1 MFFDAGDDGGGSSAE
16 AVGDVTNAGLG
27 LGPGPGLGSDAP
39 PRDAHAIERAYVG
52 STSGSLIGT
61 ALESAGRVPDLTSD
75 QLRNSLIESAVL
87 PLGCSPETRG
97 AIVESLKK
105 LACADPGDAS
115 FCGKAVL
122 LYGAP
127 GTGKSLLAKAA
138 AVSAG
143 AAFFDL
149 SPGVSD
155 GLFTAKKGKGSPEEL
170 VAKTFALAKAF
181 QPSVVYV
188 DDADLMFVADKKK
201 AKALRAER
209 GATQALDHAKA
220 ALAKEVKA
228 LKPTERI
235 VVIGEARTPHACV
248 KKDQKALL
256 EFFRM
261 RVRCPAPTYADR
273 LALWPALLR
282 RVAYDVAKKSAE
294 GQGSGSSSAT
304 NTTPRLAALRS
315 AAKATLSRKDAAI
328 LATLTEGFSQGGI
341 RAIAQSVL
349 TERRVALLTEG
360 KTRHDGDALSSG
372 EFVDRIARFERM
384 DELEVEALR
393 QWDAAL
399 PGADKFEPEPEPEPE
414 PEDPKKKKK

>member
-1 MFFDAGDDGGGSSAE
+1 
-16 AVGDVTNAGLG
+16 
-27 LGPGPGLGSDAP
+27 
-39 PRDAHAIERAYVG
+39 
-52 STSGSLIGT
+52 
-61 ALESAGRVPDLTSD
+61 
-75 QLRNSLIESAVL
+75 L
-87 PLGCSPETRG
+87 PLGCSPDTRG

-115 FCGKAVL
+115 FCGKAVR

-149 SPGVSD
+149 SPSATD

-170 VAKTFALAKAF
+170 VAKTFALARSF

-256 EFFRM
+256 EFFRT
-261 RVRCPAPTYADR
+261 RLRCPAPTYADR

-294 GQGSGSSSAT
+294 GRRREAAAEGSSSSSSSAT

-315 AAKATLSRKDAAI
+315 AAKATLSPKDAAI

-349 TERRVALLTEG
+349 TARRVELLTEG

-393 QWDAAL
+393 QWDATL

-414 PEDPKKKKK
+414 PEDSKKKKK

>member
-1 MFFDAGDDGGGSSAE
+1 M
-16 AVGDVTNAGLG
+16 
-27 LGPGPGLGSDAP
+27 
-39 PRDAHAIERAYVG
+39 
-52 STSGSLIGT
+52 
-61 ALESAGRVPDLTSD
+61 
-75 QLRNSLIESAVL
+75 
-87 PLGCSPETRG
+87 
-97 AIVESLKK
+97 
-105 LACADPGDAS
+105 
-115 FCGKAVL
+115 
-122 LYGAP
+122 
-127 GTGKSLLAKAA
+127 
-138 AVSAG
+138 
-143 AAFFDL
+143 
-149 SPGVSD
+149 
-155 GLFTAKKGKGSPEEL
+155 
-170 VAKTFALAKAF
+170 AKTFALAKAF

-256 EFFRM
+256 EFFRT
-261 RVRCPAPTYADR
+261 RLRCPAPAYADR

-282 RVAYDVAKKSAE
+282 RVAYDVAKKRARR

-315 AAKATLSRKDAAI
+315 AAKATLRSKGRGDPRDAH
-328 LATLTEGFSQGGI
+328 GGLQSGRD

-360 KTRHDGDALSSG
+360 KTRHDGGTRSRAASSWTG
-372 EFVDRIARFERM
+372 SRGSRGWTSWRWRRSGSGTRRFRGRTSSSPSRSPSPSRRIRRRRKSRRFEERI
-384 DELEVEALR
+384 LETRGAVVFRLWGLPRSLPIEKDRPTRTRAL
-393 QWDAAL
+393 
-399 PGADKFEPEPEPEPE
+399 G
-414 PEDPKKKKK
+414 